1 MTAAVDRLEE
11 RGFIE
16 RRSSSSDRR
25 ARVLVLTPK
34 GRQVAQSAFKSHASD
49 VDSLMSALSDEEK
62 EQLYQGLKKIGL
74 LAAET
79 LQDPKRKKPGPKTS
93 SIKRN
98 RKEKQS

>member
-1 MTAAVDRLEE
+1 
-11 RGFIE
+11 
-16 RRSSSSDRR
+16 
-25 ARVLVLTPK
+25 VLVLTPK

-49 VDSLMSALSDEEK
+49 VDSLMSVLSDEEK

-79 LQDPKRKKPGPKTS
+79 LQGRKRKKPEPKTS
-93 SIKRN
+93 SVKRN